1 MDHATTARRVYDLIN
16 AGDVD
21 AFGDLLADDFVE
33 LREGGLVRPTRAASE
48 ARLRY
53 QSDHHIE
60 LAEHALIPGLVNL
73 HTHAAM
79 SLMRGLADD
88 RPLMQ
93 WLTQHIWPTEA
104 KHVAPQFVYDGTLL
118 ACAEMLRG
126 GVTCMNDMYFFPE
139 AAARAVLASGMRA
152 SIGMIAIEFA
162 SNYAADAEDYLHK
175 GMATRDEYRSEPMLS
190 FCFAPHAPYTIS
202 DRTFE
207 RIVTYAE
214 QLDVPIHTHLH
225 ETHDEIR
232 QSIEQHHVRPL
243 ARMKNLGLLSPS
255 LIAVHAVHLEVAE
268 IELLQA
274 HGVHI
279 AHCPSSNLKLA
290 SGFAPIAALSQAGA
304 NVGIGTDSAAS
315 NNRLDMFEE
324 MRLSALLAKA
334 VSGRA
339 EAVPAQEAL
348 RMATLNAARAL
359 RLDENIGS
367 IVPGKS
373 ADLAAVNLAHVET
386 SPCYDVVSQLVY
398 AASRE
403 HVSHVWV
410 RGEARVVEGKL
421 TQLDPHELRAMAARW
436 AERIQLN

>member
-1 MDHATTARRVYDLIN
+1 MKTADSILYPRWLVPVEPMQVLEGHAVVVSAGRVADVLPASAARAQYHS
-16 AGDVD
+16 A
-21 AFGDLLADDFVE
+21 
-33 LREGGLVRPTRAASE
+33 
-48 ARLRY
+48 
-53 QSDHHIE
+53 HHIE
-60 LAEHALIPGLVNL
+60 LPEHALIPGLVNL

-88 RPLMQ
+88 QPLMQ
-93 WLTQHIWPTEA
+93 WLTQHIWPAEA

-139 AAARAVLASGMRA
+139 AAARAALHAGMRA
-152 SIGMIAIEFA
+152 SIGIIAIEFA

-175 GMATRDEYRSEPMLS
+175 GMATRDEYRGEPMLS

-214 QLDVPIHTHLH
+214 QLDVPIHTHVH
-225 ETHDEIR
+225 ETLDEIR

-255 LIAVHAVHLEVAE
+255 LIAVHAVHLEAAE

-274 HGVHI
+274 HGVHV

-304 NVGIGTDSAAS
+304 NIGIGTDSAAS

-324 MRLSALLAKA
+324 MRLSALLAKG

-339 EAVPAQEAL
+339 EAVPAHEAL

-359 RLDENIGS
+359 RLEEDIGS

-373 ADLAAVNLAHVET
+373 ADLVAVNLAHVEN
-386 SPCYDVVSQLVY
+386 SPCYDVVSQLIY

-410 RGEARVVEGKL
+410 RGEARVAEGKL
-421 TQLDPHELRAMAARW
+421 TQLDPLELRAMAARW
-436 AERIQLN
+436 AERIRVE

>member
-1 MDHATTARRVYDLIN
+1 MKTADAILYPRWLVPVEPMQVLEDHAVVV
-16 AGDVD
+16 AGGRIEDV
-21 AFGDLLADDFVE
+21 L
-33 LREGGLVRPTRAASE
+33 PASE
-48 ARLRY
+48 ARVRY
-53 QSDHHIE
+53 RSDHHIE
-60 LAEHALIPGLVNL
+60 LADHALIPGLINL

-88 RPLMQ
+88 QPLMQ
-93 WLTQHIWPTEA
+93 WLIQHIWPAEA

-175 GMATRDEYRSEPMLS
+175 GMATRDEYRSEQMLS

-202 DRTFE
+202 DGTFE

-214 QLDVPIHTHLH
+214 QLDLPIHTHLH

-232 QSIEQHHVRPL
+232 QSIEQHHMRPI
-243 ARMKNLGLLSPS
+243 ARLKNLGLLGPS
-255 LIAVHAVHLEVAE
+255 LIAVHAVHLEATE
-268 IELLQA
+268 IELLQS

-290 SGFAPIAALSQAGA
+290 SGFAPVAALAQAGV

-334 VSGRA
+334 VSGSA
-339 EAVPAQEAL
+339 EAIPAEEAL

-359 RLDENIGS
+359 RLDDTIGS
-367 IVPGKS
+367 IAPGKC
-373 ADLAAVNLAHVET
+373 ADLVAVNLAHVET

-398 AASRE
+398 AVGRE

-410 RGEARVVEGKL
+410 RGEACVTEGKL
-421 TQLDPHELRAMAARW
+421 TQLDPNELRAMAARW
-436 AERIQLN
+436 AERIGKQGN